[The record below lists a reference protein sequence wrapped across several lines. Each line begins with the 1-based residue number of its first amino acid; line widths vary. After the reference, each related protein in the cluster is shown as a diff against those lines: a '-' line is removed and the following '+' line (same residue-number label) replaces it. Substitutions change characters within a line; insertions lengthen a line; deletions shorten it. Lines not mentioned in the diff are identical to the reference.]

1 MLRRTARTLLIAAL
15 VLSIGLHWVVLQ
27 SAAWAG
33 MIVAYSIQ
41 EGSLLTG
48 MSQTF
53 DNEHPCPLC
62 RAIKDGKQSEKKDTK
77 QADQKKKIDFT
88 LLAASSIR
96 LSPPAP
102 RLTLAR
108 KDVDE
113 SGSQFSHRPPYPP
126 PRRGEA

>member
-1 MLRRTARTLLIAAL
+1 MLRQLARTLLIAAL

-33 MIVAYSIQ
+33 MIGAYSIQ
-41 EGSLLTG
+41 ERSLLTG

-62 RAIKDGKQSEKKDTK
+62 CVIKDGKQSEKKDTK

-88 LLAASSIR
+88 LLVASSIR

-113 SGSQFSHRPPYPP
+113 SGSQFSHRPPFPP